1 MVLTSY
7 APYGNAIVGSSA
19 LRQAV
24 RAGTL
29 VRVGYDTYLPVH
41 PPQTQPWE
49 RARTELLARCAALQR
64 RSGPATVISHTTAA
78 LVHGLWV
85 PATRSLHVT
94 QPYAR
99 PSTPQ
104 RPDPVLRHRRP
115 LDPAEITTVGGLRV
129 TTLQRTVVDSLT
141 MLPADWG
148 LAVADSALR
157 LVTRADRRDPDRAR
171 RAAEPYRAE
180 WLGHLEAAGP
190 RRGRPRAR
198 AVLAVADPLAES
210 AGESRT
216 RAMLLAAGLPVPQ
229 LQIPVV
235 AEGTTFYAD
244 LGWEIGSGR
253 YLLVEFDGLTKYA
266 LDGERGADLSRR
278 LAAEKLREDAIRRLG
293 HQLERAV
300 HADLSSARRRELLV
314 ARVGR
319 KLPAAVLSQATPRPS
334 LQIAPIA
341 PREW

>member
-1 MVLTSY
+1 
-7 APYGNAIVGSSA
+7 
-19 LRQAV
+19 
-24 RAGTL
+24 
-29 VRVGYDTYLPVH
+29 
-41 PPQTQPWE
+41 
-49 RARTELLARCAALQR
+49 
-64 RSGPATVISHTTAA
+64 
-78 LVHGLWV
+78 
-85 PATRSLHVT
+85 
-94 QPYAR
+94 
-99 PSTPQ
+99 
-104 RPDPVLRHRRP
+104 
-115 LDPAEITTVGGLRV
+115 VGGLRV

-157 LVTRADRRDPDRAR
+157 RVTRADRRDPDRAR
-171 RAAEPYRAE
+171 RAAEPYQAE

-300 HADLSSARRRELLV
+300 HADLSLRPAPR
-314 ARVGR
+314 AAGCAGR
-319 KLPAAVLSQATPRPS
+319 SQAPCGRVEPGHTAAGPADRADRAPGMVIRADPVRRTRVPRLPWA
-334 LQIAPIA
+334 LAGGLGA
-341 PREW
+341 RGWG